1 MTTPPKT
8 THSLEEYLELEK
20 RSEVRLEY
28 VDGELNAM
36 VGDKKQN
43 NRIVGKLYR
52 LLADP
57 AEAKGCQVFFTVVK
71 TQVSATRYRYPDVI
85 VTCEEDTDEYTVK
98 APCALFEVLSESTED
113 VDSTKKLEEYLKLP
127 SLERYVM
134 VRQDRRVAMV
144 YKRAAS
150 GWVFEILE
158 GDGVIDVPCLETSVT
173 LAQVYAGIQ
182 FG

>member
-1 MTTPPKT
+1 MSTPPKT
-8 THSLEEYLELEK
+8 IHSLEEYLELEK
-20 RSEVRLEY
+20 HSEVRLEY
-28 VDGELNAM
+28 VDGEIHAM
-36 VGDKKQN
+36 AGDKKRN
-43 NRIVGKLYR
+43 NRIVKNLIKL
-52 LLADP
+52 LDDP
-57 AEAKGCQVFFTVVK
+57 AETRDCQVFFTVVK

-113 VDSTKKLEEYLKLP
+113 VDGIEKLEEYLKLP

-150 GWVFEILE
+150 AWVFEILE
-158 GDGVIDVPCLETSVT
+158 GDGQIDVPCLETSVT
-173 LAQVYAGIQ
+173 LEQVYAGIQ